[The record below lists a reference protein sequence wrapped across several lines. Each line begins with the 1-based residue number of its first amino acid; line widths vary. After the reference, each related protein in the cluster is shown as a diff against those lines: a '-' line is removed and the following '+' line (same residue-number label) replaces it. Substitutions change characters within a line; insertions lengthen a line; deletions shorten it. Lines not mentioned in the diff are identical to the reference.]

1 MDVGDLIGDE
11 LHAHGEADDEL
22 VQGGGPGVQP
32 DAGHLVLQGEGQ
44 ALDGGVEGEG
54 HHHEHRPGQLVVK
67 ALGKSR
73 DDTLVDV
80 FTPVASIARI
90 ARANE
95 A

>member
-1 MDVGDLIGDE
+1 MDTC
-11 LHAHGEADDEL
+11 
-22 VQGGGPGVQP
+22 VQP
-32 DAGHLVLQGEGQ
+32 NPGGLVLEGKSE
-44 ALDGGVEGEG
+44 ALDGRVEGEG
-54 HHHEHRPGQLVVK
+54 HHHKHRPGQLVVK

-90 ARANE
+90 ARANV

>member
-1 MDVGDLIGDE
+1 MDTC
-11 LHAHGEADDEL
+11 
-22 VQGGGPGVQP
+22 VQP
-32 DAGHLVLQGEGQ
+32 NPGGLVLESKSE
-44 ALDGGVEGEG
+44 ALDGGVEGES
-54 HHHEHRPGQLVVK
+54 HHHKHRPGQLVVK

-90 ARANE
+90 ARANV

>member
-1 MDVGDLIGDE
+1 MYCLPKRCNLGTC
-11 LHAHGEADDEL
+11 
-22 VQGGGPGVQP
+22 VQP
-32 DAGHLVLQGEGQ
+32 NPRGLIFKGESQ
-44 ALDGGVEGEG
+44 PLDGGVEGEG
-54 HHHEHRPGQLVVK
+54 HHHKHRPGQLVVK

-90 ARANE
+90 ARANV